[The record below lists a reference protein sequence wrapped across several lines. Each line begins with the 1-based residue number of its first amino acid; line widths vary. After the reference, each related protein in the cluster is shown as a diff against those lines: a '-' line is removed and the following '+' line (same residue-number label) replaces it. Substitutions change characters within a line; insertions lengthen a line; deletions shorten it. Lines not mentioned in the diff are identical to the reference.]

1 MEQQYNRKTYLKR
14 GKDLEYQIL
23 LTPIANNE
31 TFAKVKAIEETV
43 QSANWMLKFCK
54 NKQLIRYNCLVI
66 EAAEEVLMD
75 IKHST
80 FH

>member
-1 MEQQYNRKTYLKR
+1 MEQQYSRKTYLKR
-14 GKDLEYQIL
+14 GKALEHQIL
-23 LTPIANNE
+23 LTPVANNE
-31 TFAKVKAIEETV
+31 TFAKVKAIEESV

-54 NKQLIRYNCLVI
+54 NKQLITYNCLVI
-66 EAAEEVLMD
+66 ETAEEMLMD